1 MKEKYILKRIYL
13 TILFLL
19 ITSAPAAFSQKKQS
33 TLQKSLEPV
42 IERVMR
48 ENAIPGLAVGI
59 VRNGQVIYA
68 KGFGTAKPGAKQTI
82 TAKSV
87 FNLASIT
94 KLFTAAAVMQ
104 LVERGKI
111 NLDDRVTEY
120 LAYFKLKDARYKQI
134 TVRHLLDHT
143 SGLGFIEENPFERKA
158 DYDPGALE
166 RHIRALENLTL
177 DSAPGE
183 KYEYSNEG
191 FDILGDIIAKV
202 SKSTYEDYI
211 ERNILEPLKMK
222 NSSVLVSRQIPPR
235 YFSDEQG
242 KLNANEKVPFNRA
255 FAPSS
260 ALASNVDDM
269 NRWMLASLNRGGLE
283 GKRILQP
290 ASYDAMWKLP
300 VKAEGAKEFPVGGR
314 MRGGWFRWNYKNHQI
329 VGHGGAELGFNSF
342 LALAP
347 KNSIGVVVVGNLY
360 PAKANYSPVGTYY
373 CADIAKAVLDLM
385 L

>member
-1 MKEKYILKRIYL
+1 VKEKYILRRVYL

-19 ITSAPAAFSQKKQS
+19 IMSVPAAFSQKKQS

-59 VRNGQVIYA
+59 VQDGEVIWA
-68 KGFGTAKPGAKQTI
+68 KGFGAAKPGAKQAI
-82 TAKSV
+82 SAQSD
-87 FNLASIT
+87 FYLASIT
-94 KLFTAAAVMQ
+94 KLFTATAVMQ
-104 LVERGKI
+104 LVEQNKV
-111 NLDDRVTEY
+111 NLDDRVTGY
-120 LAYFKLKDARYKQI
+120 LPYFKLKDERYKQI
-134 TVRHLLDHT
+134 TVRHLLNHT

-177 DSAPGE
+177 NSAPGE

-211 ERNILEPLKMK
+211 ERHILKPLKMK
-222 NSSVLVSRQIPPR
+222 NSTVLVSRQIPPR
-235 YFSDEQG
+235 YFSDERG
-242 KLNANEKVPFNRA
+242 KINVNQKVPYNRA

-260 ALASNVDDM
+260 ALSSNVDDM
-269 NRWMLASLNRGGLE
+269 NRWMIASLNRGALE

-300 VKAEGAKEFPVGGR
+300 VQTEGAKEFPVGGR
-314 MRGGWFRWNYKNHQI
+314 MGGGWFRWNYKNHQI

-347 KNSIGVVVVGNLY
+347 NNSIGVVVLGNLY
-360 PAKANYSPVGTYY
+360 PAKANYSPGGTYY